1 MNLGRE
7 GRVDFDAVSW
17 PLVALGFDR
26 IATTGWSLMIFIRLP
41 TPDYITVFCGMTC
54 LQKVLVV
61 YTGLPALSFFAVEV
75 RSFTKA

>member
-1 MNLGRE
+1 MQLVGR
-7 GRVDFDAVSW
+7 
-17 PLVALGFDR
+17 PPVALVLTGLPL
-26 IATTGWSLMIFIRLP
+26 TGWSLMIFIRLP

-75 RSFTKA
+75 CSFTKA